1 MTSTQRFWKQKF
13 SSLKNISTH
22 NKGTILHIK
31 LKEQIMM
38 PKLQISCKLLI
49 RMVYR
54 STSTYLGLR
63 FRLGS
68 LTHTAGY
75 AAFTF
80 TQAIMKDN
88 TGGYLK
94 MYWIPHLLKGTP
106 KEKAS
111 NQLWIF
117 PCKTAPSKFEFIN
130 IFSQRNYNSFQLNS
144 MGKSRNVRGNA
155 TARIA
160 FKLYPDTIFI
170 VWLLERGTHE
180 LGAPFDSEEISF
192 TREFGTISMG
202 KGLITVR
209 YQYKYHMSSLRLN
222 YLYHCL
228 KIKKLAFLC

>member
-106 KEKAS
+106 KEEAS
-111 NQLWIF
+111 NHY
-117 PCKTAPSKFEFIN
+117 EF
-130 IFSQRNYNSFQLNS
+130 FLSVSFQLHLAKQLQANLNLS
-144 MGKSRNVRGNA
+144 TFLVRETTTVFNWIPWA
-155 TARIA
+155 SLEMFVAMPQ
-160 FKLYPDTIFI
+160 LE
-170 VWLLERGTHE
+170 LL
-180 LGAPFDSEEISF
+180 
-192 TREFGTISMG
+192 
-202 KGLITVR
+202 
-209 YQYKYHMSSLRLN
+209 
-222 YLYHCL
+222 
-228 KIKKLAFLC
+228 